1 MSGASDDRPEDG
13 ASDLVG
19 GLHSV
24 RAQLKGDADR
34 VARLLVQSG
43 RRDARLRGV
52 RELARRRDV
61 AIEER
66 TRDELDR
73 LSDGLEHQ
81 GVVAVLKAA
90 ADAAPSTDLL
100 TLLVERD
107 PSAPPPLVLVLDEV
121 QDPHN
126 LGACLRSADAA
137 GVDAVVIPTDNSC
150 GLTPTVRKVA
160 SGAADQV
167 PLYRVTNLRRTLG
180 ELQRAGL
187 WIHGAAGEASAPLW
201 SSDLT
206 GPVAIVMGAEG
217 SGLRRLTREACD
229 TLFAIPMLGSVSS
242 LNVSVATGIALF
254 EARRQRDAGAA

>member
-1 MSGASDDRPEDG
+1 MSGGDG
-13 ASDLVG
+13 AGAGEADAERVG

-24 RAQLKGDADR
+24 KALLKGNVAR

-52 RELARRRDV
+52 RELARRHGVPVDEV
-61 AIEER
+61 G
-66 TRDELDR
+66 RDELDR
-73 LSDGLEHQ
+73 LTDGLEHQ
-81 GVVAVLKAA
+81 GVVAFLKASS
-90 ADAAPSTDLL
+90 DASPPKDLL
-100 TLLVERD
+100 ALLIERERD
-107 PSAPPPLVLVLDEV
+107 PARPPALVLVLDEV

-137 GVDAVVIPTDNSC
+137 GVDAVVIPADNSC
-150 GLTPTVRKVA
+150 GMTPVVRKVA
-160 SGAADQV
+160 SGAADAV

-187 WIHGAAGEASAPLW
+187 WIHGAAGEADAPLW
-201 SSDLT
+201 SADLR

-229 TLFAIPMLGSVSS
+229 ALFAIPMAGSVSS

-254 EARRQRDAGAA
+254 EARRQRGA